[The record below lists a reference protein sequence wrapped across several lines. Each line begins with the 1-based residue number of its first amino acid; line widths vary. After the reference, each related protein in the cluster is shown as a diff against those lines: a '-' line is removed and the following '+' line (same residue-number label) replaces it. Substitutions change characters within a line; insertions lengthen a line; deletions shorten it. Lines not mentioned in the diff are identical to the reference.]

1 MDIHN
6 FEHKIKRL
14 WERVDEQCSD
24 KNKKILKKFE
34 NELYANGLS
43 NARIMIYIEP
53 LLVISKRCKKNLSD
67 LSKDD
72 LKEVVGYIER
82 KKYSEWTKVK
92 YKLAIKKFYSYLDG
106 KGWTSGES
114 SERISWYW
122 NSQFIGWR
130 YS

>member
-34 NELYANGLS
+34 SELYANGLS

-53 LLVISKRCKKNLSD
+53 LLVISKRFKKNLID

-72 LKEVVGYIER
+72 LKRLFPDSTISGSKILGLIQSFVV
-82 KKYSEWTKVK
+82 TKQNE
-92 YKLAIKKFYSYLDG
+92 F
-106 KGWTSGES
+106 
-114 SERISWYW
+114 
-122 NSQFIGWR
+122 
-130 YS
+130 